1 MLKLKKHLSPIKA
14 AVIPLKR
21 NNEDLV
27 KLAHDIKTSLQKF
40 QIGRVVVENTGN
52 IGKSYRKHD
61 EIGTPLCMTIDF
73 DSLEKNTLTV
83 RDRDSMEQKSIKID
97 DVKQFFMNYFSDES
111 E

>member
-1 MLKLKKHLSPIKA
+1 
-14 AVIPLKR
+14 
-21 NNEDLV
+21 
-27 KLAHDIKTSLQKF
+27 
-40 QIGRVVVENTGN
+40 
-52 IGKSYRKHD
+52 
-61 EIGTPLCMTIDF
+61 MTIDF